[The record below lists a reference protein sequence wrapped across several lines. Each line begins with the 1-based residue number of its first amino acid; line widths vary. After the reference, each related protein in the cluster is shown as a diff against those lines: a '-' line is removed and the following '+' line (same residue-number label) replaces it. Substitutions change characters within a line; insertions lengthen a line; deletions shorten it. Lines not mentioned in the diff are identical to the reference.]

1 MTLSDIYS
9 DSLFGILFD
18 ILFGILSDILFG
30 IFGIYSGILYGSIW
44 HMFGSMRFQ
53 LPPALVIWSSGPGVT
68 AVRAGDGAE

>member
-9 DSLFGILFD
+9 DSLSGILSD

-30 IFGIYSGILYGSIW
+30 IYSGILHGSLW